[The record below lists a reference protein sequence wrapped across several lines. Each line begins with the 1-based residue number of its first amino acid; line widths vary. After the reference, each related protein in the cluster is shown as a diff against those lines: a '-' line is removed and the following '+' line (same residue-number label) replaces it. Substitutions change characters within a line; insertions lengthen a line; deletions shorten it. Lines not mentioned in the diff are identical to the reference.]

1 MNQLLDCTPEFIRN
15 IRNMGKKSV
24 EEIEDYLMN
33 FINNENSIAKKYEPI
48 RLRQIIENHIDEVYD
63 RNFSFL
69 SEEDQKVVGEACEI
83 VGQDLLEGC
92 YANPEHVIA
101 IGKALFDFVKKTH
114 GASQRRERLYDLILQ
129 IPEERK
135 NNFIYSYINAYT
147 LNEEIREQ
155 LYTLCPNKNEDF
167 TSNALIMAIS
177 DTQLYLET
185 VKFLKWCQFDI
196 KQEVRAFLEKAYS
209 ECTIYFALD
218 TLDYLQKG
226 GRISS
231 KAKIIA
237 NVLDINPILAIEDG
251 LVVNKEKV
259 RGKKKVNGKLTDLVA
274 ENISDDK
281 NQTIAIMHANCPEK
295 AEKIKELLIE
305 KTGVSNY
312 VIELLG
318 PTIGVHTGPGA
329 YGIIFRGK

>member
-1 MNQLLDCTPEFIRN
+1 MKKIKISIDSASDISREVAEKYSINLIPINLTIEGKAYKDGIDIMPEEFFNNLPTYSEIPKTSQITVVEHMESFKKLVDEYDIIHISLSGAASGTNQSAHIAANEIMDENPDADITIVDPSSFSYGYGLYAIEAAK
-15 IRNMGKKSV
+15 MAEEGKSK
-24 EEIEDYLMN
+24 EEI
-33 FINNENSIAKKYEPI
+33 I
-48 RLRQIIENHIDEVYD
+48 
-63 RNFSFL
+63 
-69 SEEDQKVVGEACEI
+69 
-83 VGQDLLEGC
+83 
-92 YANPEHVIA
+92 
-101 IGKALFDFVKKTH
+101 
-114 GASQRRERLYDLILQ
+114 
-129 IPEERK
+129 
-135 NNFIYSYINAYT
+135 
-147 LNEEIREQ
+147 
-155 LYTLCPNKNEDF
+155 
-167 TSNALIMAIS
+167 
-177 DTQLYLET
+177 
-185 VKFLKWCQFDI
+185 
-196 KQEVRAFLEKAYS
+196 AFLEKAYS

-329 YGIIFRGK
+329 FGVIFRGK